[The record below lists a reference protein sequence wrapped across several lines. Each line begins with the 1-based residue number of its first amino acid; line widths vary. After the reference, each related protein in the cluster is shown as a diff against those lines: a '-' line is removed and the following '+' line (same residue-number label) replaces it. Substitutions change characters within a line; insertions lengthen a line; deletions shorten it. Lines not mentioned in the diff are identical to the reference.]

1 MSPQIYNW
9 KSMLPVVLEV
19 AADGKPHHRSDYKEA
34 VRRVTARDFG
44 DEIHRKLKHG
54 YSYESR
60 ANWAIFQLRRTGFL
74 TDVERAVTQITPEGI
89 QWLKDN
95 PYPLSREQQREFVK
109 MRDRVL
115 EAKGTIEKS
124 SSDDDADEP
133 ETSDDYVWVL
143 RAGKDGVREKRALQE
158 NLGLPGL
165 YYSEEVENAE
175 TLDEI
180 KKAMRTAFPD
190 WKRGQI
196 NTQAGQL
203 YRFRTKL
210 QVGDIVLMPSNHVH
224 GAVYHGTVTGPVTID
239 RSEPDVEAHLR
250 VPIKWSDEPFRRD
263 ELGIDLRRSI
273 TSLLTISQVKRNNA
287 HERFLSVIDGSGDP
301 DFNVQDF
308 SPAESFTLDW
318 IDFNREFA
326 ERLLPYRHNRTS
338 LLDTLREAA
347 RLSERPSLFNMLW
360 EWSTENGKE
369 EATDID
375 PFAVYALIN
384 RSLTMSNKEA
394 IYRGLKE
401 AFDIS
406 AEVPSSVDGLPV
418 RNNLSARFE
427 SKNSDP
433 GNTSFYDGIWAL
445 FEAALRFNPREKH
458 GHSRGDFINAYDT
471 AVKDRSQVAYTM
483 GLFWIRPETF
493 MALDRRNAD
502 FLKSEDGM
510 GIDIVGTVA
519 DGASYLAALSDVS
532 DWLADSTIDP
542 PTFAGLSATAFQFAQ
557 TEEETPAESEP
568 EELAEGAHETY
579 SVQNILDAGC
589 FLDRKQLETILRRWR
604 EKKNLILQGPPGTG
618 KTWLGRKLAYA
629 MLEDS
634 SDETITAVQFHPSTS
649 YEDFIE
655 GFRPASD
662 GHLRLQPGPFL
673 KAVRAA
679 SDDEGRKHFI
689 IIEEINRGNPAQIFG
704 EMLTLLEADKRNS
717 ESALTTIYSPD
728 SEPIYLPENL
738 YVIGTMNQADR
749 SLAMVDMAL
758 RRRFAFVDLQPQF
771 NERWLHFCS
780 AECGYDRETLETIGM
795 KLAALNARIAN
806 DVNLGRDYGVGHS
819 FVTPRKSSKPLS
831 GDETRK
837 RFDAII
843 DTDLAPLLR
852 EYWYDQPDVLE
863 DALRE
868 LRA

>member
-9 KSMLPVVLEV
+9 KSMLPVVLDV
-19 AADGKPHHRSDYKEA
+19 AADGKPHHRTDYKEA

-54 YSYESR
+54 YSYEDR
-60 ANWAIFQLRRTGFL
+60 ANWATFELRRSGL
-74 TDVERAVTQITPEGI
+74 LADVERAVTQITSEGI

-133 ETSDDYVWVL
+133 ERSDDYVWVL

-165 YYSEEVENAE
+165 YYNEEVENAE

-180 KKAMRTAFPD
+180 KKAMRAAYPE

-239 RSEPDVEAHLR
+239 RSEPDAEAHLR
-250 VPIKWSDEPFRRD
+250 VPIEWSKEPFQRD

-273 TSLLTISQVKRNNA
+273 TSLLTLSQIKRNNA

-301 DFNVQDF
+301 DFDIQDF
-308 SPAESFTLDW
+308 STTDSFVLDW
-318 IDFNREFA
+318 ISFNREFA
-326 ERLLPYRHNRTS
+326 ERLLSYRADRTA
-338 LLDTLREAA
+338 LLEKLREAA

-360 EWSTENGKE
+360 EWSKEDGKE
-369 EATDID
+369 TATDID
-375 PFAVYALIN
+375 PFTVYALIN
-384 RSLTMSNKEA
+384 RSLTISNKEA

-427 SKNSDP
+427 SRPSDP
-433 GNTSFYDGIWAL
+433 GNTTFYDGIWVL
-445 FEAALRFNPREKH
+445 FEAALRYNPREKH
-458 GHSRGDFINAYDT
+458 GHSRVDFIDAYDA

-510 GIDIVGTVA
+510 GIDVVGTVT
-519 DGASYLAALSDVS
+519 DGASYLATLTDVA
-532 DWLADSTIDP
+532 DWLQDSTIDP
-542 PTFAGLSATAFQFAQ
+542 PTFAGLSATAFQYAQ
-557 TEEETPAESEP
+557 NESEAPVESELEELTEEAQ
-568 EELAEGAHETY
+568 ETY
-579 SVQNILDAGC
+579 SIQDILNAGC

-604 EKKNLILQGPPGTG
+604 EKKNIILQGPPGTG

-704 EMLTLLEADKRNS
+704 EMLTLLEADKRNA

-728 SEPIYLPENL
+728 SEPIFLPENL

-749 SLAMVDMAL
+749 SLSMVDMAL

-771 NERWLHFCS
+771 NERWLDYCS
-780 AECGYDRETLETIGM
+780 TNCGYDRGTLETIGT
-795 KLAALNARIAN
+795 KLDALNARIAA
-806 DVNLGRDYGVGHS
+806 DINLGRDYGVGHS
-819 FVTPRKSSKPLS
+819 FVTPRKSSKPLTNE
-831 GDETRK
+831 ETHK
-837 RFDAII
+837 WFDAII

-852 EYWYDQPDVLE
+852 EYWYDQPDVLKE
-863 DALRE
+863 ALRE
-868 LRA
+868 LQA

>member
-1 MSPQIYNW
+1 MSPQIYNS

-19 AADGKPHHRSDYKEA
+19 AADGKPHHRSDYFEA
-34 VRRVTARDFG
+34 VRRVTERDFG
-44 DEIHRKLKHG
+44 DEIHRKLKNG
-54 YSYESR
+54 YSYEDR
-60 ANWAIFQLRRTGFL
+60 AHWAIFQLRRTGFL
-74 TDVERAVTQITPEGI
+74 ADVERGVTQITPEGL
-89 QWLKDN
+89 QWLKEN

-109 MRDRVL
+109 LRDRVL
-115 EAKGTIEKS
+115 EAKGTIGKS

-175 TLDEI
+175 NLDEI
-180 KKAMRTAFPD
+180 KKAMRAAFPD

-203 YRFRTKL
+203 YRFRTKF
-210 QVGDIVLMPSNHVH
+210 QVGDIVLMPSNHVR

-239 RSEPDVEAHLR
+239 RNEPDPEAHLR
-250 VPIKWSDEPFRRD
+250 VPIEWSKEPFQRD

-273 TSLLTISQVKRNNA
+273 TSLLTLSQVKRNNA
-287 HERFLSVIDGSGDP
+287 HERILSVIDGSGDP
-301 DFNVQDF
+301 DFGTEDF
-308 SPAESFTLDW
+308 SAADSFTLDW

-326 ERLLPYRHNRTS
+326 ERLLSYRADRTA
-338 LLDTLREAA
+338 LLEKLREAA

-360 EWSTENGKE
+360 EWSKEDGKE
-369 EATDID
+369 TATDID
-375 PFAVYALIN
+375 PFTVYALIN

-401 AFDIS
+401 AFNIS
-406 AEVPSSVDGLPV
+406 AEVPTSVDGLPV

-427 SKNSDP
+427 SKYTDP
-433 GNTSFYDGIWAL
+433 GSTAFYDGIWTL
-445 FEAALRFNPREKH
+445 FEAALRYNPREKH
-458 GHSRGDFINAYDT
+458 GHSRIDFIDAYDA

-510 GIDIVGTVA
+510 GIDVVGTVT
-519 DGASYLAALSDVS
+519 DGASYLATLTDVA
-532 DWLADSTIDP
+532 DWLQDSTIDP
-542 PTFAGLSATAFQFAQ
+542 PTFAGLSATAFQYAQ
-557 TEEETPAESEP
+557 NESEAPVESELEELTEEAQ
-568 EELAEGAHETY
+568 ETY
-579 SVQNILDAGC
+579 SIQDILNAGC

-679 SDDEGRKHFI
+679 SEDEGRKHFI

-704 EMLTLLEADKRNS
+704 EMLTLLEADKRNA

-771 NERWLHFCS
+771 NERWLDYCS
-780 AECGYDRETLETIGM
+780 TNCGYDRGTLETIGT
-795 KLAALNARIAN
+795 KLDALNARIAA
-806 DVNLGRDYGVGHS
+806 DINLGRDYGVGHS
-819 FVTPRKSSKPLS
+819 FVTPRKSSKPLTS
-831 GDETRK
+831 EETQK
-837 RFDAII
+837 WFDAII

-852 EYWYDQPDVLE
+852 EYWYDQPEVLKE
-863 DALRE
+863 ALRE

>member
-19 AADGKPHHRSDYKEA
+19 AADGKPHHRTDYIEA

-54 YSYESR
+54 YSYEDR
-60 ANWAIFQLRRTGFL
+60 ANWATFELRRSGL
-74 TDVERAVTQITPEGI
+74 LADVERAVTQITPEGI

-95 PYPLSREQQREFVK
+95 PYPLRREQQREFVK

-165 YYSEEVENAE
+165 YYNEEVESTE

-180 KKAMRTAFPD
+180 KKAMRAAYPE

-224 GAVYHGTVTGPVTID
+224 GAVFHGRVTGPVTID
-239 RSEPDVEAHLR
+239 RSEPDAEAHLR
-250 VPIKWSDEPFRRD
+250 VPIEWSKEPFQRD

-273 TSLLTISQVKRNNA
+273 TSLLTLSQVKRNNA

-301 DFNVQDF
+301 DFDIQDF
-308 SPAESFTLDW
+308 STTDSFVLDW
-318 IDFNREFA
+318 ISFNREFA
-326 ERLLPYRHNRTS
+326 ERLLSYRTDRTA
-338 LLDTLREAA
+338 LLEKLREAA

-360 EWSTENGKE
+360 EWSKEDGKE
-369 EATDID
+369 TATDID
-375 PFAVYALIN
+375 PFTVYALIN
-384 RSLTMSNKEA
+384 RSLTISNKEA

-406 AEVPSSVDGLPV
+406 AEVPTSVDGLPV

-427 SKNSDP
+427 SKYTDP
-433 GNTSFYDGIWAL
+433 GNTAFYDGIWTL
-445 FEAALRFNPREKH
+445 FEAALRYNPREKH
-458 GHSRGDFINAYDT
+458 GHSRVDFIDAYDA

-510 GIDIVGTVA
+510 GIDVVGTVT
-519 DGASYLAALSDVS
+519 DGASYLATLTDVA
-532 DWLADSTIDP
+532 DWLQDSMIDP
-542 PTFAGLSATAFQFAQ
+542 PTFAGLSATAFQYAQ
-557 TEEETPAESEP
+557 NESEAPVESELEELTEEAQ
-568 EELAEGAHETY
+568 ETY
-579 SVQNILDAGC
+579 SIQDILNAGC

-679 SDDEGRKHFI
+679 SNDEGRKHFI

-704 EMLTLLEADKRNS
+704 EMLTLLEADKRNV

-728 SEPIYLPENL
+728 SEPIFLPENL

-771 NERWLHFCS
+771 NERWLDYCS
-780 AECGYDRETLETIGM
+780 TNCGYDRGTLEAIGT
-795 KLAALNARIAN
+795 KLDALNARIAA
-806 DVNLGRDYGVGHS
+806 DINLGRDYEVGHS
-819 FVTPRKSSKPLS
+819 FVTPRRSSKPLTAE
-831 GDETRK
+831 ETRK
-837 RFDAII
+837 WFDAIV

-852 EYWYDQPDVLE
+852 EYWYDQPEVLKE
-863 DALRE
+863 ALRE

>member
-1 MSPQIYNW
+1 MSSQIYNW
-9 KSMLPVVLEV
+9 QSMLPVVLEV
-19 AADGKPHHRSDYKEA
+19 AADGKPHHRTDYIEA

-44 DEIHRKLKHG
+44 DEVHRKLKQG
-54 YSYESR
+54 YSYEDR
-60 ANWAIFQLRRTGFL
+60 ANWATFELRRSGL
-74 TDVERAVTQITPEGI
+74 LADVERAVTQITPEGI

-165 YYSEEVENAE
+165 YYNEEVENAE

-180 KKAMRTAFPD
+180 KKAMRAAYPE

-239 RSEPDVEAHLR
+239 RSEPDAEAHLR
-250 VPIKWSDEPFRRD
+250 VPIEWSKEPFQRD

-273 TSLLTISQVKRNNA
+273 TSLLTLSQIKRNNA

-301 DFNVQDF
+301 DFDIQDF
-308 SPAESFTLDW
+308 STTDSFVLDW
-318 IDFNREFA
+318 ISFNREFA
-326 ERLLPYRHNRTS
+326 ERLLSYRADRTA
-338 LLDTLREAA
+338 LLEKLREAA

-360 EWSTENGKE
+360 KWSTEDGKE
-369 EATDID
+369 SATDID
-375 PFAVYALIN
+375 PFTVYALIN
-384 RSLTMSNKEA
+384 RSLTLSNKEA

-406 AEVPSSVDGLPV
+406 AEVPTSVDGLPV

-427 SKNSDP
+427 SKYTDP
-433 GNTSFYDGIWAL
+433 GNTAFYDGIWTL
-445 FEAALRFNPREKH
+445 FEAALRYNPREKH
-458 GHSRGDFINAYDT
+458 GHSRVDFIDAYDA

-510 GIDIVGTVA
+510 GIDVVGTVT
-519 DGASYLAALSDVS
+519 DGASYLATLTDVA
-532 DWLADSTIDP
+532 DWLQDSTIDP
-542 PTFAGLSATAFQFAQ
+542 PTFAGLSATAFQYAQ
-557 TEEETPAESEP
+557 NESEAPVESELEELTEEAQ
-568 EELAEGAHETY
+568 ETY
-579 SVQNILDAGC
+579 SIQDILNAGC

-704 EMLTLLEADKRNS
+704 EMLTLLEADKRNA

-771 NERWLHFCS
+771 NERWLDYCS
-780 AECGYDRETLETIGM
+780 TNCGYDRGTLETIGT
-795 KLAALNARIAN
+795 KLDALNARIAA
-806 DVNLGRDYGVGHS
+806 DINLGRDYGVGHS
-819 FVTPRKSSKPLS
+819 FVTPRKSSKPLTS
-831 GDETRK
+831 EETHK
-837 RFDAII
+837 WFDAII

-852 EYWYDQPDVLE
+852 EYWYDQPEVLKE
-863 DALRE
+863 ALRE

>member
-1 MSPQIYNW
+1 MSSQIYNW
-9 KSMLPVVLEV
+9 QSMLPVVLEV
-19 AADGKPHHRSDYKEA
+19 AADGKPHHRTDYIEA

-54 YSYESR
+54 YSYEDR
-60 ANWAIFQLRRTGFL
+60 ANWATFELRRSGL
-74 TDVERAVTQITPEGI
+74 LADVERAVTQITPEGI

-165 YYSEEVENAE
+165 YYNEEVENAE

-180 KKAMRTAFPD
+180 KKAMRAAYPE

-250 VPIKWSDEPFRRD
+250 VPIEWSKEPFQRD

-273 TSLLTISQVKRNNA
+273 TSLLTLSQVKRNNA
-287 HERFLSVIDGSGDP
+287 HERILSVIDGSGDP
-301 DFNVQDF
+301 DFGTEDF
-308 SPAESFTLDW
+308 SAADSFTLDW

-326 ERLLPYRHNRTS
+326 ERLLSYRADRTA
-338 LLDTLREAA
+338 LLEKLREAA

-360 EWSTENGKE
+360 EWSKEDGKE
-369 EATDID
+369 TATDID
-375 PFAVYALIN
+375 PFTVYALIN
-384 RSLTMSNKEA
+384 RSLTIFNKEA

-406 AEVPSSVDGLPV
+406 AEVPTSVDGLPV

-427 SKNSDP
+427 SKYTDP
-433 GNTSFYDGIWAL
+433 GNTAFYDGIWTL
-445 FEAALRFNPREKH
+445 FEAALRYNPREKH
-458 GHSRGDFINAYDT
+458 GHSRVDFIDAYDA

-510 GIDIVGTVA
+510 GIDVVGTVT
-519 DGASYLAALSDVS
+519 DGASYLATLTDVA
-532 DWLADSTIDP
+532 DWLQDSTIDP
-542 PTFAGLSATAFQFAQ
+542 PTFAGLSATAFQYAQ
-557 TEEETPAESEP
+557 NESEAPVESELEELTEEAQ
-568 EELAEGAHETY
+568 ETY
-579 SVQNILDAGC
+579 SIQDILNAGC

-679 SDDEGRKHFI
+679 SEDEGRKHFI
-689 IIEEINRGNPAQIFG
+689 IIEEVNRGNPAQIFG
-704 EMLTLLEADKRNS
+704 EMLTLLEADKRNA

-771 NERWLHFCS
+771 NERWLDYCS
-780 AECGYDRETLETIGM
+780 TNCGYDRGTLETIGT
-795 KLAALNARIAN
+795 KLDALNARIAA
-806 DVNLGRDYGVGHS
+806 DINLGRDYGVGHS
-819 FVTPRKSSKPLS
+819 FVTPRKSSKPLTS
-831 GDETRK
+831 EETHK
-837 RFDAII
+837 WFDAII

-852 EYWYDQPDVLE
+852 EYWYDQPEVLKE
-863 DALRE
+863 ALRE

>member
-19 AADGKPHHRSDYKEA
+19 AADGKPHHRTDYIEA

-54 YSYESR
+54 YSYEDR
-60 ANWAIFQLRRTGFL
+60 ANWATFELRRSGL
-74 TDVERAVTQITPEGI
+74 LADVERAVTQITPEGI

-165 YYSEEVENAE
+165 YYNEEVENAE

-180 KKAMRTAFPD
+180 KKAMRAAYPE
-190 WKRGQI
+190 WKRAQI

-210 QVGDIVLMPSNHVH
+210 QVGDIVLMPSNHVR

-250 VPIKWSDEPFRRD
+250 VPIEWSDEPFRRD

-273 TSLLTISQVKRNNA
+273 TSLLTISQVERNNA

-308 SPAESFTLDW
+308 SSADSYTLDW
-318 IDFNREFA
+318 LGFHREFA
-326 ERLLPYRHNRTS
+326 ERLLPYRADRTA
-338 LLDTLREAA
+338 LLEKLHEAA

-360 EWSTENGKE
+360 EWSTDDGKKS
-369 EATDID
+369 ATDID
-375 PFAVYALIN
+375 PFTVYALIN

-394 IYRGLKE
+394 IYQGLKE
-401 AFDIS
+401 AFEIN
-406 AEVPSSVDGLPV
+406 AEVPTSVDGLPV

-427 SKNSDP
+427 SKPSDP
-433 GNTSFYDGIWAL
+433 GNTAFYDGIWAL
-445 FEAALRFNPREKH
+445 FEAALSYNPREEN
-458 GHSRGDFINAYDT
+458 GQSRADFVDAYDA
-471 AVKDRSQVAYTM
+471 AVKNRSQVAYTM

-510 GIDIVGTVA
+510 GIDVLSMVSDGSSYLTTLTEVA
-519 DGASYLAALSDVS
+519 D
-532 DWLADSTIDP
+532 WLQESTIDP
-542 PTFAGLSATAFQFAQ
+542 PNFAGLSATAFQYAQ
-557 TEEETPAESEP
+557 NEPEGPAVTEP
-568 EELAEGAHETY
+568 EELPGEAQETY
-579 SVQNILDAGC
+579 SIQDILNAGC
-589 FLDRKQLETILRRWR
+589 FLERKELETILRRWR

-629 MLEDS
+629 LLGDS

-655 GFRPASD
+655 GFRPASG

-673 KAVRAA
+673 KAVKAA
-679 SDDEGRKHFI
+679 SDDEERKHFI

-704 EMLTLLEADKRNS
+704 EMLTLLEADKRNAA
-717 ESALTTIYSPD
+717 SALTTIYSPD
-728 SEPIYLPENL
+728 SEPIYLPNNL
-738 YVIGTMNQADR
+738 YVLGTMNQADR

-771 NERWLHFCS
+771 NERWLDYCS
-780 AECGYDRETLETIGM
+780 SECGYDREALATIGA
-795 KLAALNARIAN
+795 KLSVLNERIAQ
-806 DVNLGRDYGVGHS
+806 DANLGRDYGVGHS

-831 GDETRK
+831 REETCMW
-837 RFDAII
+837 FDAII

-852 EYWYDQPDVLE
+852 EYWYDQPEVLE
-863 DALRE
+863 EALRE
-868 LRA
+868 LRD